1 MGPGDFTPSG
11 AVSQIFLG
19 FVITTLLL
27 FVLSFMKVLTSQ
39 SIVQLVLT
47 AQQQVSRQ
55 NRNA

>member
-19 FVITTLLL
+19 SVITTLLL
-27 FVLSFMKVLTSQ
+27 FVLSFIKVLTSQ

-55 NRNA
+55 NTNA

>member
-11 AVSQIFLG
+11 AVSQNFLG

-55 NRNA
+55 NTNA

>member
-11 AVSQIFLG
+11 TVSQIFLG

-55 NRNA
+55 NTNA

>member
-11 AVSQIFLG
+11 AVSQIFLD

-55 NRNA
+55 NTNA

>member
-1 MGPGDFTPSG
+1 MGPGDFTSSG

-47 AQQQVSRQ
+47 AQQ
-55 NRNA
+55 

>member
-19 FVITTLLL
+19 LVITTLLL

-55 NRNA
+55 NTNA

>member
-11 AVSQIFLG
+11 AVPQIFLG

-55 NRNA
+55 NTNA

>member
-11 AVSQIFLG
+11 AVSQIFLSS
-19 FVITTLLL
+19 VITTLLL

-55 NRNA
+55 NTNA

>member
-1 MGPGDFTPSG
+1 MGPGYFTSSG
-11 AVSQIFLG
+11 ALSQIFLG

-55 NRNA
+55 NTNA